1 MILPSTVKDITLNY
15 VCHNY
20 TPPCIADRYCFRS
33 AFMNPLDKYL
43 QYEAEASANGL
54 NLKKASILRAYGLL
68 NNIDQQ
74 IQSWITL
81 EKKQHSSSGGSKLP
95 QFLFFS
101 GHDLTLMNVLS
112 ALSLY
117 DGYLPYYAS
126 RLTIELLADN
136 GQYYTR
142 LLWNGV
148 DVSRRTCS
156 TSRQEFCSARFLHK
170 LLTNEMKRNFQTDK
184 FSEACEV

>member
-1 MILPSTVKDITLNY
+1 MILPSTLKDITLNY

-20 TPPCIADRYCFRS
+20 TPPCVADRYCFRS
-33 AFMNPLDKYL
+33 TFMDPLDQYL
-43 QYEAEASANGL
+43 QYEADASITGL

-68 NNIDQQ
+68 SNIDQQ
-74 IQSWITL
+74 MQSWITL
-81 EKKQHSSSGGSKLP
+81 AKKRHSSGGSKSP

-101 GHDLTLMNVLS
+101 GHDLTLIYVLS
-112 ALSLY
+112 TLSIY

-126 RLTIELLADN
+126 RLTIELLTED
-136 GQYYTR
+136 GQYYAR

-148 DVSRRTCS
+148 DVSRRVCS
-156 TSRQEFCSARFLHK
+156 TSRFKFCSARFLHK
-170 LLTNEMKRNFQTDK
+170 LLITEMKRNFQTDK

>member
-1 MILPSTVKDITLNY
+1 MILPSTLKDITLNY

-20 TPPCIADRYCFRS
+20 TPPCVADRYCFRS
-33 AFMNPLDKYL
+33 TFMNPLDQYL
-43 QYEAEASANGL
+43 QYEADASINGL
-54 NLKKASILRAYGLL
+54 NLMKASILRAYGLL

-81 EKKQHSSSGGSKLP
+81 SKKRHSSP

-101 GHDLTLMNVLS
+101 GHDLTLIYVLS
-112 ALSLY
+112 TLKIY

-126 RLTIELLADN
+126 RLTIELLAQD
-136 GQYYTR
+136 GQYYAR

-148 DVSRRTCS
+148 DVSLRACS
-156 TSRQEFCSARFLHK
+156 LSRFEFCSARFLHK
-170 LLTNEMKRNFQTDK
+170 LLITEMKRNFQTEK
-184 FSEACEV
+184 FSQACEV